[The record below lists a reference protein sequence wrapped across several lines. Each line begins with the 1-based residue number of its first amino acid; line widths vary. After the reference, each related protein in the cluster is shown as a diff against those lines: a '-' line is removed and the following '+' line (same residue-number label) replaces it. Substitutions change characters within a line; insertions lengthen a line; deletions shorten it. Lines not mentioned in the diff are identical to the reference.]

1 MGQLEARTERQGWL
15 EEETEA
21 ERAVFV
27 LFSEKRRP
35 EYFHKSKG
43 VEEGETQGFKGIAD
57 GEQC

>member
-1 MGQLEARTERQGWL
+1 MRAERQGWL

-21 ERAVFV
+21 ERGVFV